1 MSSAIA
7 TCKRSFYVAK
17 VKNLKNT
24 NTSRWWREVK
34 NLSGISGNSGQWYRQ
49 LIDGQIIDSVDKLC
63 LKINEFFAGLTS
75 SFTPLDSSDISN
87 IVVHDVPEDL
97 LVSSH
102 EAYEALRSVR
112 VRKAAGPDDIPNI
125 VLKVFAFEL
134 APVIADLYNSSL
146 RNGYLPALFKMASV
160 CPLPKVGLPKSIE
173 SDIRPISL
181 TSQIAKLM
189 EGFTLSRILP
199 NIIPSLDPKQ
209 FAVAGKSTDH
219 AIVYLLHLA
228 LEALDRGNC
237 WIRFFFADFKKAF
250 DMIDHKILM
259 SKVASFNLHPCLVRW
274 IAVFLEG
281 RTQLVSIETS
291 ISTPLCLNGGIPQG
305 TKLGP
310 LLFAIMVDDLML
322 SWCPRAKFVDDL
334 TLLEIVPRNS
344 PSIMQYLVSDIQSFA
359 RNNNMCLNP
368 TKCKEISID
377 FLQYNGHV
385 RLPITTGGTE
395 IGCVKSFKLLGVYL
409 SSDLTWATHVDYV
422 LKKANRRL
430 YALRQLKRCGVL
442 PADIVKVY
450 CSLVRSVV
458 EYASVVFSN
467 LPQYLVDA
475 LEKLQKRAL
484 KIIYPNYSYEA
495 ALDAANLEKL
505 ECRRVNICSSFVS
518 KLTKSNPVYNLVSG
532 RLKSRTVRYN
542 LRVKQSTTTKLHAKT
557 DRFGK
562 FVTCKFSNYL
572 TADPPVIQ
580 I

>member
-1 MSSAIA
+1 M
-7 TCKRSFYVAK
+7 TVEKPK
-17 VKNLKNT
+17 PK
-24 NTSRWWREVK
+24 
-34 NLSGISGNSGQWYRQ
+34 Q
-49 LIDGQIIDSVDKLC
+49 LL
-63 LKINEFFAGLTS
+63 
-75 SFTPLDSSDISN
+75 
-87 IVVHDVPEDL
+87 
-97 LVSSH
+97 
-102 EAYEALRSVR
+102 
-112 VRKAAGPDDIPNI
+112 
-125 VLKVFAFEL
+125 
-134 APVIADLYNSSL
+134 
-146 RNGYLPALFKMASV
+146 
-160 CPLPKVGLPKSIE
+160 
-173 SDIRPISL
+173 RPITTGAGSAMNQ
-181 TSQIAKLM
+181 SQFL
-189 EGFTLSRILP
+189 
-199 NIIPSLDPKQ
+199 
-209 FAVAGKSTDH
+209 
-219 AIVYLLHLA
+219 AITCDS
-228 LEALDRGNC
+228 LEAHEKSR
-237 WIRFFFADFKKAF
+237 
-250 DMIDHKILM
+250 
-259 SKVASFNLHPCLVRW
+259 
-274 IAVFLEG
+274 
-281 RTQLVSIETS
+281 
-291 ISTPLCLNGGIPQG
+291 
-305 TKLGP
+305 
-310 LLFAIMVDDLML
+310 
-322 SWCPRAKFVDDL
+322 
-334 TLLEIVPRNS
+334 VPRNS

-368 TKCKEISID
+368 TKCREISID

-484 KIIYPNYSYEA
+484 KIIYPNYRYEA

-542 LRVKQSTTTKLHAKT
+542 LRVKQSTTTKLK
-557 DRFGK
+557 
-562 FVTCKFSNYL
+562 L
-572 TADPPVIQ
+572 TVLGNLLHVNFLI

>member
-1 MSSAIA
+1 MQ
-7 TCKRSFYVAK
+7 C
-17 VKNLKNT
+17 
-24 NTSRWWREVK
+24 
-34 NLSGISGNSGQWYRQ
+34 
-49 LIDGQIIDSVDKLC
+49 
-63 LKINEFFAGLTS
+63 
-75 SFTPLDSSDISN
+75 
-87 IVVHDVPEDL
+87 
-97 LVSSH
+97 
-102 EAYEALRSVR
+102 
-112 VRKAAGPDDIPNI
+112 
-125 VLKVFAFEL
+125 
-134 APVIADLYNSSL
+134 
-146 RNGYLPALFKMASV
+146 RNKHQNGS

-199 NIIPSLDPKQ
+199 NIIPFLDPKQ

-259 SKVASFNLHPCLVRW
+259 SNVASFNLHPCLVRW

-430 YALRQLKRCGVL
+430 YVLRQLKRCGVL
-442 PADIVKVY
+442 SADIVKVY

-495 ALDAANLEKL
+495 ALDVANLEKL
-505 ECRRVNICSSFVS
+505 ECRRVNIFSFSFSFSLFV
-518 KLTKSNPVYNLVSG
+518 LPFTYTTYYTK
-532 RLKSRTVRYN
+532 
-542 LRVKQSTTTKLHAKT
+542 
-557 DRFGK
+557 
-562 FVTCKFSNYL
+562 
-572 TADPPVIQ
+572 
-580 I
+580 

>member
-1 MSSAIA
+1 
-7 TCKRSFYVAK
+7 
-17 VKNLKNT
+17 
-24 NTSRWWREVK
+24 
-34 NLSGISGNSGQWYRQ
+34 
-49 LIDGQIIDSVDKLC
+49 
-63 LKINEFFAGLTS
+63 
-75 SFTPLDSSDISN
+75 
-87 IVVHDVPEDL
+87 
-97 LVSSH
+97 
-102 EAYEALRSVR
+102 
-112 VRKAAGPDDIPNI
+112 
-125 VLKVFAFEL
+125 
-134 APVIADLYNSSL
+134 
-146 RNGYLPALFKMASV
+146 
-160 CPLPKVGLPKSIE
+160 
-173 SDIRPISL
+173 
-181 TSQIAKLM
+181 
-189 EGFTLSRILP
+189 
-199 NIIPSLDPKQ
+199 
-209 FAVAGKSTDH
+209 
-219 AIVYLLHLA
+219 
-228 LEALDRGNC
+228 
-237 WIRFFFADFKKAF
+237 
-250 DMIDHKILM
+250 M